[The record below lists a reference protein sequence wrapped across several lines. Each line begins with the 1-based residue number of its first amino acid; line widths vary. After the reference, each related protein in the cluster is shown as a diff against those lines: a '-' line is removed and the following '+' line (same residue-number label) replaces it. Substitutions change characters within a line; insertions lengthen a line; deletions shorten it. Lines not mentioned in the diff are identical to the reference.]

1 MSKAKN
7 IRQVEIRDIIST
19 MNIASQ
25 DDLMQELMR
34 RGLTVTQATLSRDIK
49 EMRIAKTTDIDGS
62 YRYIIPNNSVGQA
75 QPRIPSI
82 DMIHTGVI
90 SIEFSGNIAVM
101 KTQPGYANVV
111 ASAIDNTNT
120 RTVIGC
126 VAGDDTIFIALRER
140 YKQDDILNE
149 LQSVIPNLK
158 EKLLS
163 EN

>member
-7 IRQVEIRDIIST
+7 IRQVEIRDIIAT

-62 YRYIIPNNSVGQA
+62 YRYIMPNNGIGQA
-75 QPRIPSI
+75 QQKMPSI
-82 DMIHTGVI
+82 DSIHMGVV
-90 SIEFSGNIAVM
+90 SIEFSGNIAMM
-101 KTQPGYANVV
+101 KTQPGYASVV

-120 RTVIGC
+120 RTVMGS
-126 VAGDDTIFIALRER
+126 VAGDDAVLIALRARFKPEE
-140 YKQDDILNE
+140 ILAE
-149 LQSVIPNLK
+149 LQTVIPNLK
-158 EKLLS
+158 EKLIS

>member
-7 IRQVEIRDIIST
+7 IRQVEIRDIIAT

-62 YRYIIPNNSVGQA
+62 YRYIMPNNGIGQA
-75 QPRIPSI
+75 QQKMPSI
-82 DMIHTGVI
+82 DSIHMGVI
-90 SIEFSGNIAVM
+90 SIEFSGNIAI
-101 KTQPGYANVV
+101 YASVV

-120 RTVIGC
+120 RTVMGS
-126 VAGDDTIFIALRER
+126 VAGDDAVLIALRARFKPEE
-140 YKQDDILNE
+140 ILAE
-149 LQSVIPNLK
+149 LQTVIPNLK
-158 EKLLS
+158 EKLIS